1 MTYISKKDKNSY
13 HEGAFSLI
21 IVMALYNIYVFDI
34 FSIIYSILYAIFIF
48 RNDASYKEKSKII
61 TNYKCRL
68 VESTL
73 SITIAIIYLLAINM
87 YYNCGNKSAIYFLH
101 SKSLNLIIL
110 MVILFIVYFKSHKMS
125 TKRKNFA
132 IKYYYIITLS
142 LFPVLNSNLPV
153 ICYLSFINV
162 FISIVLIF
170 GKNRFDINKMHILM
184 LLVSIVSLNYFNT
197 IILIDLIRE
206 KEEIK

>member
-1 MTYISKKDKNSY
+1 MKYISKKDKNRY
-13 HEGAFSLI
+13 HEGSFSI
-21 IVMALYNIYVFDI
+21 ILVMALYNIYVFDI

-61 TNYKCRL
+61 TNYKLRL

-101 SKSLNLIIL
+101 NKSLNLILL
-110 MVILFIVYFKSHKMS
+110 MVILFIVYFKSHKTS
-125 TKRKNFA
+125 TKRNNFA

-142 LFPVLNSNLPV
+142 LFPILNLNLPL
-153 ICYLSFINV
+153 IFYLAFINV
-162 FISIVLIF
+162 FICIILIF
-170 GKNRFDINKMHILM
+170 CKNKFDIDKMHILM
-184 LLVSIVSLNYFNT
+184 LLVSVVSLNYFST
-197 IILIDLIRE
+197 IILIDLLKE
-206 KEEIK
+206 KIKN